1 MQILLGF
8 IIGAAVG
15 TALHFLVAGRPTRG
29 VVVGPVVG
37 AAVAGLAWTILTWAG
52 IGIDSPW
59 PWLAALVAPVIV
71 TWPLLLVLTR
81 TRVAHDERER
91 ARLKL
96 V

>member
-8 IIGAAVG
+8 IVGAAVG
-15 TALHFLVAGRPTRG
+15 TALHFLVAGRSTRG
-29 VVVGPVVG
+29 VAVGPIVG
-37 AAVAGLAWTILTWAG
+37 AAAAGLAWTILTWAG

-71 TWPLLLVLTR
+71 TWPFLLLLTR
-81 TRVAHDERER
+81 ARTTHDEKER

-96 V
+96 S

>member
-8 IIGAAVG
+8 ILGAAVG
-15 TALHFLVAGRPTRG
+15 TALHFLVAGRATRG
-29 VVVGPVVG
+29 VVLGPVIG
-37 AAVAGLAWTILTWAG
+37 AAAAGLAWTILTWSG
-52 IGIDSPW
+52 VGIDSPW
-59 PWLAALVAPVIV
+59 PWLAALVAPLVV

-81 TRVAHDERER
+81 TRVAHDESER